1 MSKPAAAK
9 AFRLPQ
15 WITRRHKFILR
26 SWSTIENRLF
36 FTIITLR
43 NRYKAAPDNSVDDV
57 DARLLKYLFK
67 TFGEG
72 LALVLTSQDKADDEL
87 TAEYERL
94 VNRGGGFEGLLEI
107 PEVAQNAQK
116 TSELAEEQTVAPEP
130 DGAAGIELSILSAPT
145 APLESTAPP
154 EATPTLE
161 AELVPEPDRVNQHE
175 VRHRIVK

>member
-1 MSKPAAAK
+1 
-9 AFRLPQ
+9 
-15 WITRRHKFILR
+15 
-26 SWSTIENRLF
+26 
-36 FTIITLR
+36 
-43 NRYKAAPDNSVDDV
+43 
-57 DARLLKYLFK
+57 
-67 TFGEG
+67 
-72 LALVLTSQDKADDEL
+72 
-87 TAEYERL
+87 
-94 VNRGGGFEGLLEI
+94 
-107 PEVAQNAQK
+107 VAQNAQK